1 MIYFIL
7 LIVSLCI
14 ILFIGWFI
22 AFSIYHPKTH
32 DFDQTYQ
39 WEVEKD
45 HLNKA
50 YISNFTVKK
59 VSIQSEKLTLKAD
72 YIDQGSN
79 KTILLMHGHT
89 YTRYGSYKYAPMFLE
104 KGYNL
109 LMPDQRFHGQ
119 SEGKNTTL
127 GLQES
132 IDCKNWIRYIK
143 ETTPTVQTIGLHG
156 ESMGAATVLHAA
168 SNNHDIDFVISDCAF
183 SDFSKQVQYIIKKQH
198 RLPKPFVYIAE
209 VFSKLFHTSILN
221 NKPVESIQNIDV
233 PILLIHGKVD
243 TFIPIAHFNDLKAHL
258 KETDQ
263 TYLCDGANHAMSY
276 ETNPSKYKDK
286 VYQFLQTI

>member
-1 MIYFIL
+1 MIYFVLFVIS
-7 LIVSLCI
+7 VCI

-22 AFSIYHPKTH
+22 AFSIFHPKTH

-50 YISNFTVKK
+50 YISNFDIKK
-59 VSIQSEKLTLKAD
+59 ISIQSDGLTLKAD
-72 YIDQGSN
+72 YIDQASN

-109 LMPDQRFHGQ
+109 LMPDQRFHGK
-119 SEGKNTTL
+119 SEGANTTL
-127 GLQES
+127 GLLES
-132 IDCKNWIRYIK
+132 IDCRNWINYIK
-143 ETTPTVQTIGLHG
+143 QTTPTVERIGLHG

-168 SNNHDIDFVISDCAF
+168 SHNQDIDFVISDCAF
-183 SDFSKQVQYIIKKQH
+183 SDFKKQVQYIIWKQNK
-198 RLPKPFVYIAE
+198 LPKPFVYVAE
-209 VFSKLFHTSILN
+209 LFSKQFHTSIIK
-221 NKPVESIQNIDV
+221 NKPVESIQTIDV
-233 PILLIHGKVD
+233 PILLIHGKAD
-243 TFIPIAHFNDLKAHL
+243 TFIPVSHFEDLKKHL
-258 KETDQ
+258 KRADQ
-263 TYLCDGANHAMSY
+263 TYLCEGANHAMSY
-276 ETNPSKYKDK
+276 ETNPSKYKEI